1 MLLICLAIGLAI
13 PFSRSKWQALTS
25 CLLNFPEKAS
35 RHHDLPVIA
44 LCKLEALHLNIQA
57 ESAATTHLRPIL
69 GSCSEGPYL
78 ARERTLNHQ
87 EIIYLEDNTGTDAVN
102 EILCFLSVIISQFFL
117 HRSER
122 LAKLTTL
129 RFSLYGKGLKHMRQN
144 SSSNLLEVNYRTIWR
159 SAEWALDFLYIYPG
173 FGYM

>member
-1 MLLICLAIGLAI
+1 MLLFLLGMQAGN
-13 PFSRSKWQALTS
+13 RSKRHALTS

-57 ESAATTHLRPIL
+57 ESAANTHLRPIL

-78 ARERTLNHQ
+78 ASERTLNYH
-87 EIIYLEDNTGTDAVN
+87 EIIYLEGNTGTDAVN
-102 EILCFLSVIISQFFL
+102 EVLCFLSVITYTVSQL
-117 HRSER
+117 VLRRSER

-129 RFSLYGKGLKHMRQN
+129 RFSLYGTGLKHMRQN
-144 SSSNLLEVNYRTIWR
+144 SSSNLCR
-159 SAEWALDFLYIYPG
+159 
-173 FGYM
+173 